1 MTLSIL
7 LVGLAA
13 LAFVGAEAGCRWWI
27 RRRSRYYVWPPGL
40 RLELRQ
46 HPGVFP
52 EVEPRVRIDINADGE
67 RGGDVRGDEDGL
79 YRILVAG
86 GSAAE
91 CFALDQPT
99 GWPGALERLLNAS
112 ESLRALGARRVHVGN
127 IGHSGIGSA
136 DLDLVLERVLPQ
148 YRRLHAILI
157 MVAASDVY
165 HWLEDGAPATRAPST
180 VPEEVLFSSQPQQP
194 FGWRPGA
201 LAMTE
206 VARRLRR
213 LYLRPLDVKENAGAW
228 VPDARKMR
236 AAAKEVRTT
245 VPDPVAM
252 LDHFEHHFGRLVRRA
267 MVHADRVLVVR
278 QPWFEKDY
286 TEEEAARFWHG
297 GVGKPWKET
306 ISVYYSLEVLN
317 SLMGQVDARAAQV
330 ADALGVQ
337 HVNLR
342 PVLDQG
348 LRHYYDHDHY
358 TPVGAAVVARTV
370 ASALFRPPRRQP
382 AADAAGD
389 GASPFFTATS
399 VT

>member
-1 MTLSIL
+1 MTLWML
-7 LVGLAA
+7 FVA
-13 LAFVGAEAGCRWWI
+13 LAVVAFAAAEAGCRWWI

-46 HPGVFP
+46 HPDVFP
-52 EVEPRVRIDINADGE
+52 EVEPHVRIDINTDGE
-67 RGGDVRGDEDGL
+67 RGGEVRGDEDGL
-79 YRILVAG
+79 YRVLVVG

-91 CFALDQPT
+91 CYALDQPT
-99 GWPGALERLLNAS
+99 SWPGAVERLLNAPD
-112 ESLRALGARRVHVGN
+112 SLRALGARRAHVGN
-127 IGHSGIGSA
+127 IGRSGIGSA

-148 YRRLHAILI
+148 YRRLDAILI

-165 HWLEDGAPATRAPST
+165 HWLEDGAPDRPPST
-180 VPEEVLFSSQPQQP
+180 VPEDVLFSAHPQQP
-194 FGWRPGA
+194 FGWKPGA

-206 VARRLRR
+206 VVRRLRR
-213 LYLRPLDVKENAGAW
+213 LYLRPLDVKEDFGSW
-228 VPDARKMR
+228 VPGARKMR
-236 AAAKEVRTT
+236 AAAKELRSTL
-245 VPDPVAM
+245 PDSRPM
-252 LDHFEHHFGRLVRRA
+252 LDHFEHHFSRLVRRA

-306 ISVYYSLEVLN
+306 ISVYYSLDVLN
-317 SLMGQVDARAAQV
+317 TLMGQVDARAVQV
-330 ADALGVQ
+330 ADALGVP

-370 ASALFRPPRRQP
+370 ATALWPPRRQP
-382 AADAAGD
+382 APARGSD
-389 GASPFFTATS
+389 GGAPSPFFTATS